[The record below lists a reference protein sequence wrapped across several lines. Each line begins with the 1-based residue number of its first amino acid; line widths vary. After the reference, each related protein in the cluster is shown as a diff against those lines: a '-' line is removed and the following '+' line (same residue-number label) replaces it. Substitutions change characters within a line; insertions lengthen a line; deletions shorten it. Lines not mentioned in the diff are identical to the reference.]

1 LLEIIFLILVSGY
14 FIISASLVIG
24 AKKTFPQLSE
34 DKLPSV
40 SVVVAAR
47 NEEANILSC
56 LDSLDKLIYPD
67 DKLEIII
74 VDDASSDSTLKISS
88 DFIHGKLNFRV
99 INLAE
104 NNSTILRG
112 KVRAMAEGIK
122 LAKGEVIITTDADC
136 VVNPLWARI
145 IASYYIGNVGVVN
158 GFTSQTVKNSF
169 SGMQA
174 IDFIYLLFIA
184 AGTINLG
191 KPVSCI
197 GNNMSFRKKAYLET
211 GGFEALPF
219 SVTEDFLLL
228 NSIHKLNKYEEIYP
242 LTKDS
247 LVISKPASTFKE
259 LFNQKKRWA
268 VGGIDTP
275 PLGLILM
282 AWAFLVN
289 LFIVLT
295 PLFLSAVWLYLT
307 VFKFA
312 IDLFVL
318 IPVHQRL
325 GLQKNLKYFLVFEI
339 YYILY
344 VIFLPLTVLFNR
356 KVIWKGRKYEGND
369 S

>member
-56 LDSLDKLIYPD
+56 LGSLDKLIYPD

-74 VDDASSDSTLKISS
+74 IDDASSDNTLKISS
-88 DFIHGKLNFRV
+88 DFIHGKLKFRV
-99 INLAE
+99 VHLEE
-104 NNSTILRG
+104 NDSTILRG

-136 VVNPLWARI
+136 VVDPLWAKT
-145 IASYYIGNVGVVN
+145 IASYYVRNVGVVN
-158 GFTSQTVKNSF
+158 GFTTQTTKNAF

-191 KPVSCI
+191 KPISCI
-197 GNNMSFRKKAYLET
+197 GNNMSFRKKAYEET
-211 GGFEALPF
+211 GGFENLPF

-228 NSIHKLNKYEEIYP
+228 NSIHKLKKFEVIYP
-242 LTKDS
+242 LNGDS
-247 LVISKPASTFKE
+247 LVISKPASSFGE

-275 PLGLILM
+275 PIGIGLML
-282 AWAFLVN
+282 WSFLTN
-289 LFIVLT
+289 LFLLLT
-295 PLFLSAVWLYLT
+295 PIYFSGSWLYLAF
-307 VFKFA
+307 FKVA
-312 IDLFVL
+312 IDFFVL
-318 IPVHQRL
+318 LPVHQRL

-339 YYILY
+339 YYIAY
-344 VIFLPLTVLFNR
+344 VILLPFLVLFSK
-356 KVIWKGRKYEGND
+356 KVKWKDRVY
-369 S
+369 

>member
-1 LLEIIFLILVSGY
+1 LLEIIFLILISGY

-24 AKKTFPQLSE
+24 AKKTYPQLTE
-34 DKLPSV
+34 DRLPSI

-56 LDSLDKLIYPD
+56 LHSLDNLIYPET
-67 DKLEIII
+67 KLEIII
-74 VDDASSDSTLKISS
+74 INDASSDNTLKISS
-88 DFIHGKLNFRV
+88 DFIHGKLKFRV
-99 INLAE
+99 IHLEE

-122 LAKGEVIITTDADC
+122 ISAGEIILTTDADC
-136 VVNPLWARI
+136 VVDPLWAKS
-145 IASYYIGNVGVVN
+145 IASYYAGNVGVVN
-158 GFTSQTVKNSF
+158 GFTSQTAKNAF

-197 GNNMSFRKKAYLET
+197 GNNMSFRKKAYEET
-211 GGFEALPF
+211 GGFENLPF

-228 NSIHKLNKYEEIYP
+228 NSIHKLKKYEIIYS
-242 LTKDS
+242 LNRDS
-247 LVISKPASTFKE
+247 LVISKPASSFGE

-275 PLGLILM
+275 LLGLFLM
-282 AWAFLVN
+282 TWAFLTN

-295 PLFLSAVWLYLT
+295 PLFLSAAWLYLV

-339 YYILY
+339 YYIIY
-344 VIFLPLTVLFNR
+344 VLVLPFVILFNK
-356 KVIWKGRKYEGND
+356 KVKWKDRVY
-369 S
+369 